1 MLKTI
6 ERTIPTDAATP
17 ERDKELSRA
26 SDLSARAWLDVKDG
40 LQGWR
45 LWWLLGIGD
54 IRQRYRRSRLGQF
67 WITLSVAIFVTAIGV
82 VYAAIFR
89 QPIAQYLPYLATTFV
104 VWGLISGIVNDSAMA
119 FVQAEGYLRQQSLP
133 KTSFVLR
140 VLTRNVVVFGHN
152 VVILPVVYL
161 LFGVLPSWTWLLAL
175 VGLAMIIVAGYLGG
189 LTCAILC
196 ARFRDLPQIIQNIMQ
211 VAFFVTPVTWQV
223 EFIAEPSRHWV
234 AMNPFAAFLR
244 LVAEP
249 LLGRWPDPVDYAV
262 AAGSIAGLA
271 GVAWPLFGRFRSRIV
286 YWL

>member
-6 ERTIPTDAATP
+6 ERTTLADAATRRGP
-17 ERDKELSRA
+17 RSPPASELSA
-26 SDLSARAWLDVKDG
+26 SAWLDVKEG
-40 LQGWR
+40 LQSWR

-67 WITLSVAIFVTAIGV
+67 WITLSVAIFVTVIGV

-89 QPIAQYLPYLATTFV
+89 QPITQYLPYLATTFV

-140 VLTRNVVVFGHN
+140 VLTRNVVAFGHN

-161 LFGVLPSWTWLLAL
+161 LFGILPSWTWLLAL
-175 VGLAMIIVAGYLGG
+175 AGLAMILVAGSLGG

-211 VAFFVTPVTWQV
+211 VAFFVTPVTWQWPALMRWSGSNV
-223 EFIAEPSRHWV
+223 V
-234 AMNPFAAFLR
+234 A
-244 LVAEP
+244 
-249 LLGRWPDPVDYAV
+249 
-262 AAGSIAGLA
+262 
-271 GVAWPLFGRFRSRIV
+271 
-286 YWL
+286 